1 MEVDLL
7 KRLEVVKGEYYDS
20 VTLMLVA
27 KELKKIEGVSEATLN
42 MATEANLHI
51 MKAAG
56 FEVDGVNALPDDLI
70 IGIDCPGDLFDGL
83 MEMARSYLSSPPWKS
98 GEEAGEYTPRTIE
111 GALSVLPEADI
122 ALISLP
128 GRYAAVEAMKAL
140 ERGLNVML
148 YSDNVSLEEEIELKR
163 YAFRNGLIVMGPD
176 CGTVVIN
183 GQGLGFSNA
192 CPLGPVGIVSASGT
206 GLQEVMVQLARRGA
220 GVKHGLGTGGRDV
233 KSAVGGISSLTA
245 VETLASDPEISV
257 VVFIGKPPS
266 PEVREKIV
274 HALRSCGKQSVTCF
288 MGESPRKD
296 ELQLKYTTALEE
308 CATVVAALLDGKD
321 AGKAREDLM
330 NEYLKIETLG
340 RKSEVSGR
348 FLRGL
353 FTGGTL
359 CYEAESIA
367 RRYLESIYGNNP
379 LKIGMKL
386 PDSLKPIQNSFIDYG
401 EDEFTQGRLHPMI
414 DPSFR
419 TGQLKIQSEDPSV
432 AVILFDVV
440 LGYGSAPDPSSE
452 VAGAI
457 KSLERKKGPLYV
469 AYVCGTSGDPQG
481 LERQIH
487 VLKEAGVHVFESNA
501 RAAVFAAAATDG
513 RERK

>member
-7 KRLEVVKGEYYDS
+7 KRVEIIKGEYYDS

-27 KELKKIEGVSEATLN
+27 KELKKIEGVTEATLN

-56 FEVDGVNALPDDLI
+56 FEVESVNASPDDLI
-70 IGIDCPGDLFDGL
+70 IGIDCPGKLYDRL
-83 MEMARSYLSSPPWKS
+83 MEMARSYLSSPPWKDS
-98 GEEAGEYTPRTIE
+98 EEPGEYTPKTLE
-111 GALSVLPEADI
+111 GALSVLPGANV

-128 GRYAAVEAMKAL
+128 GRYAAAEAMKAL
-140 ERGLNVML
+140 KRGLNVML

-163 YAFRNGLIVMGPD
+163 YASRNELIVMGPD

-183 GQGLGFSNA
+183 GQGLGFSNV
-192 CPLGPVGIVSASGT
+192 CPVGPVGIVSASGT
-206 GLQEVMVQLARRGA
+206 GLQEVMVQLARRGI
-220 GVKHGLGTGGRDV
+220 GVKHGLGTGGRDI

-245 VETLASDPEISV
+245 VEALTSDPEISV
-257 VVFIGKPPS
+257 MVFISKPPS

-274 HALRSCGKQSVTCF
+274 QALRSSGKPSVTCF
-288 MGESPRKD
+288 MGESPRED
-296 ELQLKYTTALEE
+296 EPKLKYATGLEE
-308 CATVVAALLDGKD
+308 CATLAAALLGGKD
-321 AGKAREDLM
+321 VIKAREDLI
-330 NEYLKIETLG
+330 NEYLKIEVLG
-340 RKSEVSGR
+340 RKSEASGR

-367 RRYLESIYGNNP
+367 RRYLESVYGNNP
-379 LKIGMKL
+379 LEIGMKL
-386 PDSLKPIQNSFIDYG
+386 PDSLKPIKNSFIDYG
-401 EDEFTQGRLHPMI
+401 EDEFTQGKLHPMI

-419 TGQLKIQSEDPSV
+419 SGQLRIQSEDPSV
-432 AVILFDVV
+432 AVVLFDVV
-440 LGYGSAPDPSSE
+440 LGYGSAPDPSAD
-452 VAGAI
+452 VVNAI

-469 AYVCGTSGDPQG
+469 AYVCGTSGDPQN
-481 LERQIH
+481 LERQTGI
-487 VLKEAGVHVFESNA
+487 LKEAGVHVFESNA
-501 RAAVFAAAATDG
+501 KAAIFAAAATEG